1 MLKVLLLFV
10 LLIAGIVVGP
20 MIAGH
25 QGYVLIQTDNYNIE
39 TSVTG
44 LAIILILAM
53 VVLFAIEWLLRR
65 IFRTGAHTRGWFV
78 GRKRRRARKQTE
90 QALLKLAEGDYQ
102 QVEKLMAKN
111 ADHAEQPVVNY
122 LLAAEA
128 AQQRGDEA
136 RANQHLERAAELAG
150 NDTIPVEITRV
161 RLQLARNE
169 NHAARHGVDK
179 LLEVTPRHPEVL
191 RLAEQAYIR
200 TGAWSSLLDIIPS
213 MAKAHVGDE
222 EHRAMLEQ
230 QAWIGLMDQ
239 ARADNGSEGLRNWWK
254 NQSRKTR
261 HQVALQVAM
270 AEHLIECDDHD
281 TAQQII
287 IDGLKRQYD
296 DRLLLPI
303 PRLKTNNPEQ
313 LEKVLRQQN
322 QKRRRSP
329 AVVEHTGPVTDEA
342 RRMAGSIAR
351 LPRSAETTSGRLRLR
366 MACRRAGQTAQAGRS
381 CSDASRRFDVNVA
394 EQPTT
399 VVPSHPGASTS
410 GAFLT
415 HKKTP
420 ALITEQALKQVCMT
434 TSGCF
439 TQRCVHGV

>member
-136 RANQHLERAAELAG
+136 RANQHLERAAELAD

-313 LEKVLRQQN
+313 LEKVLRQQIKN
-322 QKRRRSP
+322 VGDRPLLWSTLGQSLMKHG
-329 AVVEHTGPVTDEA
+329 EWQEA
-342 RRMAGSIAR
+342 SLAF
-351 LPRSAETTSGRLRLR
+351 
-366 MACRRAGQTAQAGRS
+366 RA
-381 CSDASRRFDVNVA
+381 
-394 EQPTT
+394 
-399 VVPSHPGASTS
+399 
-410 GAFLT
+410 
-415 HKKTP
+415 
-420 ALITEQALKQVCMT
+420 ALKQRPDAYDYAWLADALDRLHKPEEAAAMRRDGLMLT
-434 TSGCF
+434 L
-439 TQRCVHGV
+439 QNNPPQ

>member
-1 MLKVLLLFV
+1 MK
-10 LLIAGIVVGP
+10 
-20 MIAGH
+20 H
-25 QGYVLIQTDNYNIE
+25 
-39 TSVTG
+39 
-44 LAIILILAM
+44 
-53 VVLFAIEWLLRR
+53 
-65 IFRTGAHTRGWFV
+65 
-78 GRKRRRARKQTE
+78 
-90 QALLKLAEGDYQ
+90 
-102 QVEKLMAKN
+102 
-111 ADHAEQPVVNY
+111 
-122 LLAAEA
+122 
-128 AQQRGDEA
+128 
-136 RANQHLERAAELAG
+136 ANQHLERAAELAG

-179 LLEVTPRHPEVL
+179 LLKVTPRHPEVL

-313 LEKVLRQQN
+313 LEKVLRQQIKN
-322 QKRRRSP
+322 VGDRPLLWSTLGQSLMKHG
-329 AVVEHTGPVTDEA
+329 EWQEA
-342 RRMAGSIAR
+342 SLAF
-351 LPRSAETTSGRLRLR
+351 
-366 MACRRAGQTAQAGRS
+366 RA
-381 CSDASRRFDVNVA
+381 
-394 EQPTT
+394 
-399 VVPSHPGASTS
+399 
-410 GAFLT
+410 
-415 HKKTP
+415 
-420 ALITEQALKQVCMT
+420 ALKQRPDAYDYAWLADALDRLHKPEEAAAMRRDGLMLT
-434 TSGCF
+434 L
-439 TQRCVHGV
+439 QNNPPQ

>member
-1 MLKVLLLFV
+1 MATAANL
-10 LLIAGIVVGP
+10 P
-20 MIAGH
+20 H
-25 QGYVLIQTDNYNIE
+25 
-39 TSVTG
+39 
-44 LAIILILAM
+44 
-53 VVLFAIEWLLRR
+53 RR
-65 IFRTGAHTRGWFV
+65 AHRGWFV

-296 DRLLLPI
+296 DRCCC
-303 PRLKTNNPEQ
+303 
-313 LEKVLRQQN
+313 
-322 QKRRRSP
+322 
-329 AVVEHTGPVTDEA
+329 
-342 RRMAGSIAR
+342 
-351 LPRSAETTSGRLRLR
+351 RSASEN
-366 MACRRAGQTAQAGRS
+366 Q
-381 CSDASRRFDVNVA
+381 
-394 EQPTT
+394 
-399 VVPSHPGASTS
+399 
-410 GAFLT
+410 
-415 HKKTP
+415 
-420 ALITEQALKQVCMT
+420 
-434 TSGCF
+434 
-439 TQRCVHGV
+439 

>member
-1 MLKVLLLFV
+1 MLKILLLFA

-20 MIAGH
+20 IISGH

-44 LAIILILAM
+44 LAIIMILTM
-53 VVLFAIEWLLRR
+53 VVLFAIEWLFRR

-136 RANQHLERAAELAG
+136 RANQHLERATELAG
-150 NDTIPVEITRV
+150 DDLIPVEIARV

-169 NHAARHGVDK
+169 NHAARHGIDK
-179 LLEVTPRHPEVL
+179 LLEITPRHPEVL
-191 RLAEQAYIR
+191 RLAEQAYTR
-200 TGAWSSLLDIIPS
+200 TGAWNSLLDILPS
-213 MAKAHVGDE
+213 MAKANVSDE
-222 EHRAMLEQ
+222 EHRAALEQ

-239 ARADNGSEGLRNWWK
+239 TLADRGSDGLREWWK
-254 NQSRKTR
+254 NQNRKTR
-261 HQVALQVAM
+261 SQVSLQVAM
-270 AEHLIECDDHD
+270 ASLLIESDDHD

-287 IDGLKRQYD
+287 IDGLKKQYD
-296 DRLLLPI
+296 DRLVMLI

-313 LEKVLRQQN
+313 LEKVLRQQIKSVGDRPLLWSTLG
-322 QKRRRSP
+322 QSLMRHG
-329 AVVEHTGPVTDEA
+329 EWQEA
-342 RRMAGSIAR
+342 SIAF
-351 LPRSAETTSGRLRLR
+351 
-366 MACRRAGQTAQAGRS
+366 RA
-381 CSDASRRFDVNVA
+381 
-394 EQPTT
+394 
-399 VVPSHPGASTS
+399 
-410 GAFLT
+410 
-415 HKKTP
+415 
-420 ALITEQALKQVCMT
+420 ALKQRPDAFDYAWLADTLDRMHQPEEAALMRRDGLLLT
-434 TSGCF
+434 L
-439 TQRCVHGV
+439 QNNPQP

>member
-44 LAIILILAM
+44 TAIILILAM

-150 NDTIPVEITRV
+150 NDTIPVKSPVYVCNWPVMKTM
-161 RLQLARNE
+161 L
-169 NHAARHGVDK
+169 HA
-179 LLEVTPRHPEVL
+179 T
-191 RLAEQAYIR
+191 
-200 TGAWSSLLDIIPS
+200 
-213 MAKAHVGDE
+213 
-222 EHRAMLEQ
+222 
-230 QAWIGLMDQ
+230 AWI
-239 ARADNGSEGLRNWWK
+239 SCWKLRHAI
-254 NQSRKTR
+254 RKYYVWR
-261 HQVALQVAM
+261 NRR
-270 AEHLIECDDHD
+270 IS
-281 TAQQII
+281 AQ
-287 IDGLKRQYD
+287 
-296 DRLLLPI
+296 
-303 PRLKTNNPEQ
+303 
-313 LEKVLRQQN
+313 
-322 QKRRRSP
+322 
-329 AVVEHTGPVTDEA
+329 
-342 RRMAGSIAR
+342 
-351 LPRSAETTSGRLRLR
+351 
-366 MACRRAGQTAQAGRS
+366 
-381 CSDASRRFDVNVA
+381 
-394 EQPTT
+394 
-399 VVPSHPGASTS
+399 
-410 GAFLT
+410 
-415 HKKTP
+415 
-420 ALITEQALKQVCMT
+420 
-434 TSGCF
+434 
-439 TQRCVHGV
+439 VHGVLCWISSHQWRKPMLVMKNIVQCWNNRHGLA